1 MKTFLVGFAFGI
13 VGGILFAPKR
23 GQLFRADLSDKAH
36 RVVDAAEKAVASP
49 ARTEKLPTP
58 NKKSPE
64 GARAPSS
71 TDETEAAAKILNTA
85 TRNALIAVHGIGQAL
100 ADRVIDNRPYQQAY
114 EVVEKGILPE
124 STFVQLKRELLNKSA

>member
-1 MKTFLVGFAFGI
+1 MKTFLLGFTFGV

-23 GQLFRADLSDKAH
+23 GQLFRADLRDKAQ
-36 RVVDAAEKAVASP
+36 RVIDAAEKAIASP
-49 ARTEKLPTP
+49 ARTGKLPT
-58 NKKSPE
+58 E
-64 GARAPSS
+64 GAPAPSS
-71 TDETEAAAKILNTA
+71 GDETEAAALILNAA

-100 ADRVIDNRPYQQAY
+100 ADRIIDNRPYQKAY